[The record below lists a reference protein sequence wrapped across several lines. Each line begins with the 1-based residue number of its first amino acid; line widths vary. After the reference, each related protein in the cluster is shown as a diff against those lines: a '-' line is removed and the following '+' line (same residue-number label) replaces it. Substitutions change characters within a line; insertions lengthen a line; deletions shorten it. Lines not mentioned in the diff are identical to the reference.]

1 MTIAPPGPPS
11 TATPTPTPTPH
22 AAGPLVRLAV
32 AIVVIAGIFFWLGL
46 GDLFV
51 VIVAVVVM
59 IMVHEAGHFA
69 TAKWSRMKVTEF
81 FVGFGPRLWSI
92 RRGETDYGVK
102 GIPAG
107 GYVKIPGM
115 TNLEEIDP
123 ADEARTYRQQPFY
136 KRIIVVSAGS
146 FMHFVMAFLLAWA
159 ALVFIGGQTGAAVEV
174 GSLSPFAG
182 QHLNPAQRAGLK
194 VGDLIVGVNGHSF
207 SNPNQVVDAIK
218 RSVDV
223 PLRLEVQ
230 RDSRTRTLTVVP
242 EDKRLVVSGGQRLEK
257 LSGKPTGV
265 IGVGLAGVNVPEN
278 PFGALGGAGVV
289 VGRTTSEAFT
299 GLGLVFSPHGI
310 ATYIHEVANPTAA
323 SQAQRANT
331 PRPESIIGAVRT
343 AVQGAQAG
351 AGSLLEVLIA
361 LNIFIGIANMLPML
375 PLDGGHV
382 AIALYERI
390 RTRRGRPYY
399 QADAAKL
406 VPVAYAFIVLLIL
419 LVSSAA
425 YLDITH
431 PVTNP
436 FG

>member
-1 MTIAPPGPPS
+1 MTLAPAKAPPQPPPAQRS
-11 TATPTPTPTPH
+11 
-22 AAGPLVRLAV
+22 AGALMRLGLAIVAV
-32 AIVVIAGIFFWLGL
+32 AALFFVLGL
-46 GDLFV
+46 GDLFLVILAV
-51 VIVAVVVM
+51 VIMV
-59 IMVHEAGHFA
+59 MVHEAGHFV

-81 FVGFGPRLWSI
+81 FVGFGPRLWSV
-92 RRGETDYGVK
+92 RHGETDYGVK

-123 ADEARTYRQQPFY
+123 ADEARTYRQQPFH
-136 KRIIVVSAGS
+136 KRIIVASAGS
-146 FMHFVMAFLLAWA
+146 FMHFVMAFILAWVT
-159 ALVFIGGQTGAAVEV
+159 LVFVGAQTNSQLVIEAVT
-174 GSLSPFAG
+174 PFAG

-194 VGDLIVGVNGHSF
+194 VGDVVVGVNGHSF
-207 SNPNQVVDAIK
+207 TNPDQVTKAIQG
-218 RSVDV
+218 SVDQPV
-223 PLRLEVQ
+223 RLEVQ
-230 RDSRTRTLTVVP
+230 RNGVTRTLTVVP
-242 EDKRLVVSGGQRLEK
+242 ADKRDVVIGHQRQE
-257 LSGKPTGV
+257 KPTGRPTGF
-265 IGVGLAGVNVPEN
+265 IGVEFGGVAVPEN

-289 VGRTTSEAFT
+289 VGQTTSLAFT
-299 GLGLVFSPHGI
+299 GLGQVFSPHGI
-310 ATYIHEVANPTAA
+310 ASYIHQVSDPTAA
-323 SQAQRANT
+323 AQDARDNT

-351 AGSLLEVLIA
+351 AGFLLEVLIA

-382 AIALYERI
+382 AIAIYERI

-406 VPVAYAFIVLLIL
+406 VPVAYAFIALLIL

-431 PVTNP
+431 PVANP

>member
-1 MTIAPPGPPS
+1 MT
-11 TATPTPTPTPH
+11 TPTPR
-22 AAGPLVRLAV
+22 AEGALVRLAV
-32 AIVVIAGIFFWLGL
+32 AIAVIAGLFFWLGL
-46 GDLFV
+46 GDLFL
-51 VIVAVVVM
+51 VILAVVVM
-59 IMVHEAGHFA
+59 VMVHEAGHFA

-123 ADEARTYRQQPFY
+123 ADEARTYRQQPFH
-136 KRIIVVSAGS
+136 KRIIVASAGS

-159 ALVFIGGQTGAAVEV
+159 VLVFVGAQSNSRVQIE
-174 GSLSPFAG
+174 GLTPFAG

-194 VGDLIVGVNGHSF
+194 VGDVIVGVNGHAF
-207 SNPNQVVDAIK
+207 TNPTQVRDAIK
-218 RSVDV
+218 RSVNR

-230 RDSRTRTLTVVP
+230 RDGTTRTLTVMP
-242 EDKRLVVSGGQRLEK
+242 EDRRHVFAGGQRLAK
-257 LSGKPTGV
+257 LSGQPSGV
-265 IGVGLAGVNVPEN
+265 IGVVFGGVNVPEN

-289 VGRTTSEAFT
+289 VGQTTSLAFT
-299 GLGLVFSPHGI
+299 GLGQVFSPHGI
-310 ATYIHEVANPTAA
+310 ANYVHEVANPTAA
-323 SQAQRANT
+323 SQAQHANT

-351 AGSLLEVLIA
+351 AGFLLEVLIA

-382 AIALYERI
+382 AIAVYERI

-406 VPVAYAFIVLLIL
+406 VPVAYGFIVLLIL

-431 PVTNP
+431 PVANP

>member
-1 MTIAPPGPPS
+1 VTIAPPRPPV
-11 TATPTPTPTPH
+11 TAPPTPSSKR
-22 AAGPLVRLAV
+22 ALVRLAV
-32 AIVVIAGIFFWLGL
+32 SIIAVAAIFFLFGL
-46 GDLFV
+46 GDLFL
-51 VIVAVVVM
+51 VILAVVVM
-59 IMVHEAGHFA
+59 IMVHEAGHFV

-123 ADEARTYRQQPFY
+123 ADEARTYRQQPFHN
-136 KRIIVVSAGS
+136 RIIVASAGS
-146 FMHFVMAFLLAWA
+146 FMHFVMAFVLAWA
-159 ALVFIGGQTGAAVEV
+159 ALVFIGGQSSSKVEIA
-174 GSLSPFAG
+174 SLDSFAG
-182 QHLNPAQRAGLK
+182 QRLNPAQRAGLR
-194 VGDLIVGVNGHSF
+194 VGDVIVGVNGHSF
-207 SNPNQVVDAIK
+207 SNPNQLVDAI
-218 RSVDV
+218 RRAVDV

-230 RDSRTRTLTVVP
+230 RGSITRTVTVVP
-242 EDKRLVVSGGQRLEK
+242 EDKRDVISGGQPLEK
-257 LSGKPTGV
+257 RSGKPTGV
-265 IGVGLAGVNVPEN
+265 IGVGLEGVNVAEN
-278 PFGALGGAGVV
+278 PLGALGGAGVV
-289 VGRTTSEAFT
+289 IGQTTGDAFT
-299 GLGLVFSPHGI
+299 GLGQVFSPHGI
-310 ATYIHEVANPTAA
+310 ANYIHEVANPTAA
-323 SQAQRANT
+323 AQDQRNNT

-351 AGSLLEVLIA
+351 AASLLEVLIA

-382 AIALYERI
+382 AIAVYERI

-406 VPVAYAFIVLLIL
+406 VPVAYAFMFLLIL
-419 LVSSAA
+419 LVTSAA

>member
-1 MTIAPPGPPS
+1 VTIAPPRPPV
-11 TATPTPTPTPH
+11 TAPPTPSSKR
-22 AAGPLVRLAV
+22 ALVRLAV
-32 AIVVIAGIFFWLGL
+32 SIIAVAAIFFLFGL
-46 GDLFV
+46 GDLFL
-51 VIVAVVVM
+51 VILAVVVM
-59 IMVHEAGHFA
+59 IMVHEAGHFV

-123 ADEARTYRQQPFY
+123 ADEARTYRQQPFHN
-136 KRIIVVSAGS
+136 RIIVASAGS
-146 FMHFVMAFLLAWA
+146 FMHFVMAFVLAWA
-159 ALVFIGGQTGAAVEV
+159 ALVFIGGQSSSKVEIA
-174 GSLSPFAG
+174 SLDSFAG
-182 QHLNPAQRAGLK
+182 QRLNPAQQAGLK
-194 VGDLIVGVNGHSF
+194 VGDVIVGVNGHSF
-207 SNPNQVVDAIK
+207 SNPNQLVDAI
-218 RSVDV
+218 RRAVDV

-230 RDSRTRTLTVVP
+230 RGSITRTVTVVP
-242 EDKRLVVSGGQRLEK
+242 EDKRDVISGGQPLEK
-257 LSGKPTGV
+257 RSGKPTGV
-265 IGVGLAGVNVPEN
+265 IGVGLEGVNVAEN
-278 PFGALGGAGVV
+278 PLGALGGAGVV
-289 VGRTTSEAFT
+289 IGQTTGDAFT
-299 GLGLVFSPHGI
+299 GLGQVFSPHGI
-310 ATYIHEVANPTAA
+310 ANYIHEVANPTAA
-323 SQAQRANT
+323 AQDQRNNT

-351 AGSLLEVLIA
+351 AASLLEVLIA

-382 AIALYERI
+382 AIAVYERI

-406 VPVAYAFIVLLIL
+406 VPVAYAFMFLLIL
-419 LVSSAA
+419 LVTSAA

>member
-1 MTIAPPGPPS
+1 VTIAPPRPPV
-11 TATPTPTPTPH
+11 TAPPTPSSKR
-22 AAGPLVRLAV
+22 ALVRLAV
-32 AIVVIAGIFFWLGL
+32 VIAAVAAIFYLFGL
-46 GDLFV
+46 GDLFLVILAV
-51 VIVAVVVM
+51 VIM
-59 IMVHEAGHFA
+59 IMVHEAGHFV

-92 RRGETDYGVK
+92 RRGETEYGVK

-123 ADEARTYRQQPFY
+123 ADEVRTYRQKPFHN
-136 KRIIVVSAGS
+136 RIIVSSAGS
-146 FMHFVMAFLLAWA
+146 FMHFVMAFVLAWA
-159 ALVFIGGQTGAAVEV
+159 ALVFIGGQSNSKVEIA
-174 GSLSPFAG
+174 SLDAFAG
-182 QHLNPAQRAGLK
+182 QRQNPAQRAGLQ
-194 VGDLIVGVNGHSF
+194 VGDVIVGVDGHSF
-207 SNPNQVVDAIK
+207 SNPNQLVDAIK
-218 RSVDV
+218 RSVDR

-230 RDSRTRTLTVVP
+230 RDGVTRTVTVVP
-242 EDKRLVVSGGQRLEK
+242 EDKRDVTSGGQRLEK
-257 LSGKPTGV
+257 STGKPTGV
-265 IGVGLAGVNVPEN
+265 IGVGLEGVNVPEN
-278 PFGALGGAGVV
+278 PLGALGGAGVV
-289 VGRTTSEAFT
+289 IGQTTSDAFT
-299 GLGLVFSPHGI
+299 GLGHVFSPHGI
-310 ATYIHEVANPTAA
+310 ATYVHEVSNPTAA
-323 SQAQRANT
+323 AQDQKNNT

-406 VPVAYAFIVLLIL
+406 VPVAYAFMFLLIL
-419 LVSSAA
+419 LVTSAA

-431 PVTNP
+431 PVANP

>member
-1 MTIAPPGPPS
+1 VTIAPPRPPV
-11 TATPTPTPTPH
+11 TAPPTPSSKR
-22 AAGPLVRLAV
+22 ALVRLAV
-32 AIVVIAGIFFWLGL
+32 SIIAVAAIFFLFGL
-46 GDLFV
+46 GDLFL
-51 VIVAVVVM
+51 VILAVVVM
-59 IMVHEAGHFA
+59 IMVHEAGHFV

-123 ADEARTYRQQPFY
+123 ADEARTYRQQPFHN
-136 KRIIVVSAGS
+136 RIIVASAGS
-146 FMHFVMAFLLAWA
+146 FMHFVMAFVLAWA
-159 ALVFIGGQTGAAVEV
+159 ALVFIGGQSSSKVEIA
-174 GSLSPFAG
+174 SLDSFAG
-182 QHLNPAQRAGLK
+182 QRLNPAQQAGLK
-194 VGDLIVGVNGHSF
+194 VGDVIVGVNGHSF
-207 SNPNQVVDAIK
+207 SNPNQLVDAI
-218 RSVDV
+218 RRAVDV

-230 RDSRTRTLTVVP
+230 RGGITRTVTVVP
-242 EDKRLVVSGGQRLEK
+242 EDKRDVISGGQPLEK
-257 LSGKPTGV
+257 RSGKPTGV
-265 IGVGLAGVNVPEN
+265 IGVGLEGVNVAEN
-278 PFGALGGAGVV
+278 PLGALGGAGVV
-289 VGRTTSEAFT
+289 IGQTTGDAFT
-299 GLGLVFSPHGI
+299 GLGQVFSPHGI
-310 ATYIHEVANPTAA
+310 ANYIHEVANPTAA
-323 SQAQRANT
+323 AQDQRNNT

-351 AGSLLEVLIA
+351 AASLLEVLIA

-382 AIALYERI
+382 AIAVYERI

-406 VPVAYAFIVLLIL
+406 VPVAYAFMFLLIL
-419 LVSSAA
+419 LVTSAA

>member
-1 MTIAPPGPPS
+1 VTIAPPRPPV
-11 TATPTPTPTPH
+11 TAPPTPSSKR
-22 AAGPLVRLAV
+22 ALVRLAV
-32 AIVVIAGIFFWLGL
+32 SIIAVAAIFFLFGL
-46 GDLFV
+46 GDLFL
-51 VIVAVVVM
+51 VILAVVVM
-59 IMVHEAGHFA
+59 IMVHEAGHFV

-123 ADEARTYRQQPFY
+123 ADEARTYRQKPFHN
-136 KRIIVVSAGS
+136 RIIVASAGS
-146 FMHFVMAFLLAWA
+146 FMHFVMAFVLAWA
-159 ALVFIGGQTGAAVEV
+159 ALVFIGGQSSSKVEIA
-174 GSLSPFAG
+174 SLDSFAG
-182 QHLNPAQRAGLK
+182 QRLNPAQWAGLR
-194 VGDLIVGVNGHSF
+194 VGDVIVGVNGHSF
-207 SNPNQVVDAIK
+207 SNPNQLVDAIQ
-218 RSVDV
+218 RAVDV

-230 RDSRTRTLTVVP
+230 RGGITRTVTVVP
-242 EDKRLVVSGGQRLEK
+242 EDKRDVISGGQPLEK
-257 LSGKPTGV
+257 RSGKPTGV
-265 IGVGLAGVNVPEN
+265 IGVGLEGVNVAEN
-278 PFGALGGAGVV
+278 PLGALGGAGVV
-289 VGRTTSEAFT
+289 IGQTTGDAFT
-299 GLGLVFSPHGI
+299 GLGQVFSPHGI
-310 ATYIHEVANPTAA
+310 ANYIHEVANPTAA
-323 SQAQRANT
+323 ARDQRNNT

-351 AGSLLEVLIA
+351 AASLLEVLIA

-382 AIALYERI
+382 AIAVYERI

-406 VPVAYAFIVLLIL
+406 VPVAYAFMFLLIL
-419 LVSSAA
+419 LVTSAA

>member
-1 MTIAPPGPPS
+1 VTIAPPRPPV
-11 TATPTPTPTPH
+11 TAPPTPSSKR
-22 AAGPLVRLAV
+22 ALVRLAV
-32 AIVVIAGIFFWLGL
+32 SIVAVAAIFFLFGL
-46 GDLFV
+46 GDLFLVILAV
-51 VIVAVVVM
+51 VIM
-59 IMVHEAGHFA
+59 IMVHEAGHFV

-123 ADEARTYRQQPFY
+123 ADEARTYRQKPFHN
-136 KRIIVVSAGS
+136 RIIVASAGS
-146 FMHFVMAFLLAWA
+146 FMHFVMAFVLAWA
-159 ALVFIGGQTGAAVEV
+159 ALVFIGGQSNSKVEIA
-174 GSLSPFAG
+174 SLDSFAG
-182 QHLNPAQRAGLK
+182 QRLNPAQRAGLR
-194 VGDLIVGVNGHSF
+194 VGDVIVGVNGHSF
-207 SNPNQVVDAIK
+207 SNPNQLVDAI
-218 RSVDV
+218 RRAVDV

-230 RDSRTRTLTVVP
+230 RGGITRTVTVVP
-242 EDKRLVVSGGQRLEK
+242 EDKRDVISGGQPLEK
-257 LSGKPTGV
+257 RSGKPTGV
-265 IGVGLAGVNVPEN
+265 IGVGLEGVNVAEN
-278 PFGALGGAGVV
+278 PLGALGGAGVV
-289 VGRTTSEAFT
+289 IGQTTGDAFT
-299 GLGLVFSPHGI
+299 GLGQVFSPHGI
-310 ATYIHEVANPTAA
+310 ANYIHEVANPTAA
-323 SQAQRANT
+323 AQDQRNNT

-351 AGSLLEVLIA
+351 AASLLEVLIA

-382 AIALYERI
+382 AIAVYERI

-406 VPVAYAFIVLLIL
+406 VPVAYAFMFLLIL
-419 LVSSAA
+419 LVTSAA

>member
-1 MTIAPPGPPS
+1 VTIAPPRPPV
-11 TATPTPTPTPH
+11 TAPPTPSSKR
-22 AAGPLVRLAV
+22 ALVRLAV
-32 AIVVIAGIFFWLGL
+32 SIVAVAAIFFLFGL
-46 GDLFV
+46 GDLFLVILAV
-51 VIVAVVVM
+51 VIM
-59 IMVHEAGHFA
+59 IMVHEAGHFV

-123 ADEARTYRQQPFY
+123 ADEARTYRQKPFHN
-136 KRIIVVSAGS
+136 RIIVASAGS
-146 FMHFVMAFLLAWA
+146 FMHFVMAFVLAWA
-159 ALVFIGGQTGAAVEV
+159 ALVFIGGQSNSKVEIA
-174 GSLSPFAG
+174 SLDSFAG
-182 QHLNPAQRAGLK
+182 QRLNPAQRAGLR
-194 VGDLIVGVNGHSF
+194 VGDVIVGMNGHSF
-207 SNPNQVVDAIK
+207 SNPNQLVDAI
-218 RSVDV
+218 RRAVDV

-230 RDSRTRTLTVVP
+230 RGGITRTVTVVP
-242 EDKRLVVSGGQRLEK
+242 EDKRDVISGGQPLEK
-257 LSGKPTGV
+257 RSGKPTGV
-265 IGVGLAGVNVPEN
+265 IGVGLEGVNVAEN
-278 PFGALGGAGVV
+278 PLGALGGAGVV
-289 VGRTTSEAFT
+289 IGQTTGDAFT
-299 GLGLVFSPHGI
+299 GLGQVFSPHGI
-310 ATYIHEVANPTAA
+310 ANYIHEVANPTAA
-323 SQAQRANT
+323 AQDQRNNT

-351 AGSLLEVLIA
+351 AASLLEVLIA

-382 AIALYERI
+382 AIAVYERI

-406 VPVAYAFIVLLIL
+406 VPVAYAFMFLLIL
-419 LVSSAA
+419 LVTSAA

>member
-1 MTIAPPGPPS
+1 MTLAPPKAPPQ
-11 TATPTPTPTPH
+11 PPP
-22 AAGPLVRLAV
+22 AARSAGALLRLGLTVAAV
-32 AIVVIAGIFFWLGL
+32 AALFFLVGL
-46 GDLFV
+46 GDLFLVILAV
-51 VIVAVVVM
+51 VIMV
-59 IMVHEAGHFA
+59 MVHEAGHFV

-81 FVGFGPRLWSI
+81 FVGFGPRLWSV

-123 ADEARTYRQQPFY
+123 ADEARTYRQQPFH
-136 KRIIVVSAGS
+136 KRIIVASAGS
-146 FMHFVMAFLLAWA
+146 FMHFVMAFILAWVT
-159 ALVFIGGQTGAAVEV
+159 LVFVGAQTNSQLVIAAVT
-174 GSLSPFAG
+174 PFAG
-182 QHLNPAQRAGLK
+182 QHLNPAQRAGLQ
-194 VGDLIVGVNGHSF
+194 VGDVVVGVNGHSF
-207 SNPNQVVDAIK
+207 TNPDQVTKAIQG
-218 RSVDV
+218 SVDKPV
-223 PLRLEVQ
+223 RLEVQ
-230 RDSRTRTLTVVP
+230 RNGVTRTLTVVP
-242 EDKRLVVSGGQRLEK
+242 ADKRDVVIGHQRQE
-257 LSGKPTGV
+257 KPTGRPTGF
-265 IGVGLAGVNVPEN
+265 IGVEFGGVAVPEN

-289 VGRTTSEAFT
+289 VGQTTSLAFT
-299 GLGLVFSPHGI
+299 GLGQVFSPHGI
-310 ATYIHEVANPTAA
+310 AGYIHQVSDPTAA
-323 SQAQRANT
+323 AQDARDNT

-351 AGSLLEVLIA
+351 AGFLLEVLIA

-382 AIALYERI
+382 AIAVYERI

-406 VPVAYAFIVLLIL
+406 VPVAYAFIALLIL

-431 PVTNP
+431 PVANP

>member
-1 MTIAPPGPPS
+1 MTIAPPRPPV
-11 TATPTPTPTPH
+11 TAPPTPSSKR
-22 AAGPLVRLAV
+22 ALVRLAV
-32 AIVVIAGIFFWLGL
+32 SIIAVAAIFFLFGL
-46 GDLFV
+46 GDLFL
-51 VIVAVVVM
+51 VILAVVVM
-59 IMVHEAGHFA
+59 IMVHEAGHFV

-123 ADEARTYRQQPFY
+123 ADEARTYRQQPFHN
-136 KRIIVVSAGS
+136 RIIVASAGS
-146 FMHFVMAFLLAWA
+146 FMHFVMAFVLAWA
-159 ALVFIGGQTGAAVEV
+159 ALVFIGGQSSSKVEIA
-174 GSLSPFAG
+174 SLDSFAG
-182 QHLNPAQRAGLK
+182 QRLNPAQQAGLK
-194 VGDLIVGVNGHSF
+194 VGDVIVGVNGHSF
-207 SNPNQVVDAIK
+207 SNPNQLVDAI
-218 RSVDV
+218 RRAVDV

-230 RDSRTRTLTVVP
+230 RGSITRTVTVVP
-242 EDKRLVVSGGQRLEK
+242 EDKRDVISGGQPLEK
-257 LSGKPTGV
+257 RSGKPTGV
-265 IGVGLAGVNVPEN
+265 IGVGLEGVNVAEN
-278 PFGALGGAGVV
+278 PLGALGGAGVV
-289 VGRTTSEAFT
+289 IGQTTGDAFT
-299 GLGLVFSPHGI
+299 GLGQVFSPHGI
-310 ATYIHEVANPTAA
+310 ANYIHEVANPTAA
-323 SQAQRANT
+323 AQDQRNNT

-351 AGSLLEVLIA
+351 AASLLEVLIA

-382 AIALYERI
+382 AIAVYERI

-406 VPVAYAFIVLLIL
+406 VPVAYAFMFLLIL
-419 LVSSAA
+419 LVTSAA

>member
-1 MTIAPPGPPS
+1 MTIAPPGPP
-11 TATPTPTPTPH
+11 PTTTLTTTPTPH
-22 AAGPLVRLAV
+22 AAGSLVRLAV
-32 AIVVIAGIFFWLGL
+32 AVALIAAVFVWLGL
-46 GDLFV
+46 GDLFI

-59 IMVHEAGHFA
+59 VMVHEAGHFA

-123 ADEARTYRQQPFY
+123 ADEARTYRQQPFH
-136 KRIIVVSAGS
+136 KRIIVASAGS
-146 FMHFVMAFLLAWA
+146 FMHLVMAFLLAWGF
-159 ALVFIGGQTGAAVEV
+159 LVFIGGQSSSAVEI
-174 GSLSPFAG
+174 GTISPFAG
-182 QHLNPAQRAGLK
+182 QSLNPAQRAGLK
-194 VGDLIVGVNGHSF
+194 VGDVIVGVNGHPF
-207 SNPNQVVDAIK
+207 SNPDQLLGAIK
-218 RSVDV
+218 RSVGV
-223 PLRLEVQ
+223 PLRLEVR
-230 RDSRTRTLTVVP
+230 RDGTTRTFTVVP
-242 EDKRLVVSGGQRLEK
+242 EDRRNVIIDGRRQEK
-257 LSGKPTGV
+257 LSGEPTGM
-265 IGVGLAGVNVPEN
+265 IGVALAGVNVPEN
-278 PFGALGGAGVV
+278 AFGALGGAGVV
-289 VGRTTSEAFT
+289 VGKTTGLAFT
-299 GLGLVFSPHGI
+299 GLGHVFSPHGI
-310 ATYIHEVANPTAA
+310 ANYIHQVANPTAA

-351 AGSLLEVLIA
+351 AGSLIEVLIA

-382 AIALYERI
+382 AIALYGRI

-431 PVTNP
+431 PVANP

>member
-1 MTIAPPGPPS
+1 MTSAPAGVRAPRS
-11 TATPTPTPTPH
+11 S
-22 AAGPLVRLAV
+22 AALVRLGLAVVAV
-32 AIVVIAGIFFWLGL
+32 AAVFFLFGL
-46 GDLFV
+46 GDLFL
-51 VIVAVVVM
+51 VILAIVVM
-59 IMVHEAGHFA
+59 IMVHEAGHFV

-123 ADEARTYRQQPFY
+123 ADEASTYRQQPFH
-136 KRIIVVSAGS
+136 KRIIVASAGS
-146 FMHFVMAFLLAWA
+146 FMHFVMAFLLAWG
-159 ALVFIGGQTGAAVEV
+159 ALVFIGAQSNARLEIAGLTAF
-174 GSLSPFAG
+174 SG
-182 QHLNPAQRAGLK
+182 QHLNPAERAGLR
-194 VGDLIVGVNGHSF
+194 VGDVIVGVNGHGF
-207 SNPNQVVDAIK
+207 TNPNQVTNAIE
-218 RSVDV
+218 RSAGRSLSLDV
-223 PLRLEVQ
+223 LRAGT
-230 RDSRTRTLTVVP
+230 TRTLTVVP
-242 EDKRLVVSGGQRLEK
+242 EDKRKVVIDHRRAEK
-257 LSGKPTGV
+257 PTGKPTGV
-265 IGVGLAGVNVPEN
+265 IGVELAGVNVPEN
-278 PFGALGGAGVV
+278 PFGALRGAGVV
-289 VGRTTSEAFT
+289 VGQTTSLAFT
-299 GLGLVFSPHGI
+299 GLGHVFSPHGI
-310 ATYIHEVANPTAA
+310 ASYLHEVSNPTTA
-323 SQAQRANT
+323 SQDARNNT

-351 AGSLLEVLIA
+351 ALSLLEVLIA

-431 PVTNP
+431 PVANP

>member
-1 MTIAPPGPPS
+1 VTIAPPRPPV
-11 TATPTPTPTPH
+11 TAPPTPSSKR
-22 AAGPLVRLAV
+22 ALVRLAV
-32 AIVVIAGIFFWLGL
+32 VIAAVATIFYLFGL
-46 GDLFV
+46 GDLFLVILAV
-51 VIVAVVVM
+51 VIM
-59 IMVHEAGHFA
+59 IMVHEAGHFV

-123 ADEARTYRQQPFY
+123 ADEARTYRQKPFHN
-136 KRIIVVSAGS
+136 RIIVSSAGS
-146 FMHFVMAFLLAWA
+146 FMHFVMAFVLAWA
-159 ALVFIGGQTGAAVEV
+159 ALVFIGGQSNSKVEIA
-174 GSLSPFAG
+174 SLDAFSG
-182 QHLNPAQRAGLK
+182 QRQNPAERAGLQ
-194 VGDLIVGVNGHSF
+194 VGDVIVGVDGHSF
-207 SNPNQVVDAIK
+207 SNPNQLVDAIK

-223 PLRLEVQ
+223 PLRLEFQ
-230 RDSRTRTLTVVP
+230 RDGITRTATVVP
-242 EDKRLVVSGGQRLEK
+242 EDKRDVISGGQHLEK
-257 LSGKPTGV
+257 STGKPTGV
-265 IGVGLAGVNVPEN
+265 IGVGLEGVNDPEN
-278 PFGALGGAGVV
+278 PLGALGGAGVV
-289 VGRTTSEAFT
+289 IGQTTSEAFT
-299 GLGLVFSPHGI
+299 GLGHVFSPHGI
-310 ATYIHEVANPTAA
+310 ATYVHEVANPTAA
-323 SQAQRANT
+323 AQDEKNNT

-406 VPVAYAFIVLLIL
+406 VPIAYAFMFLLIL
-419 LVSSAA
+419 LVTSAA
-425 YLDITH
+425 YLDIAH
-431 PVTNP
+431 PVANP